1 MCLIWQRTEGRQAL
15 KDLKREHPD
24 ILDTL
29 PRCQSTS
36 LRKGLRGFSPSQLQ
50 IPEIQV
56 LSEKLRE
63 TLFAGQLSAS

>member
-15 KDLKREHPD
+15 KDLQREHAD

-29 PRCQSTS
+29 LRCQSTS
-36 LRKGLRGFSPSQLQ
+36 LRKSLCGFSPSQFQ
-50 IPEIQV
+50 TPEIQV
-56 LSEKLRE
+56 LSEKLGE